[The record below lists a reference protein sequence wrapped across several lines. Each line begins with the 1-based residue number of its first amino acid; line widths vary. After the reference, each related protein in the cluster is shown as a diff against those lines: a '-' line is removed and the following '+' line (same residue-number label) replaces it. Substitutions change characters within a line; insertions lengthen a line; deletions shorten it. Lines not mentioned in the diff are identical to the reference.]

1 MSTRPRTSAATND
14 LTIYQSV
21 FDNLKLALASDT
33 IWLNGIL
40 EAKMSGSTIKDFSYM
55 LKDMDGNGIQELF
68 LYDGGSKLLIAVFTI
83 ANNKV
88 ELLQEFWS
96 KNSGYLTV
104 NDQILTDWTN
114 GTDNSR
120 VSVFSFANM
129 VTATFLIQVDGYEV
143 RTDEKGTVSYIKFD
157 YTGENEDILM
167 NSAELDTFN
176 KNPNYMENKNLH
188 LLQIP

>member
-1 MSTRPRTSAATND
+1 
-14 LTIYQSV
+14 V